1 VAFDGDRPCTLTPL
15 DWPKGRRPVTEKSLD
30 VVCIGNA
37 IVDVI
42 SHADEDFLDAHGMV
56 KGSMQL
62 IDDEVVHKLYADMP
76 PAHESSGGSAANTAA
91 GLASFGGKV
100 AFIGKVAADQLGEV
114 FTHDIRATGVQY
126 TAPETSDGYS
136 TARCLILVTPDAQR
150 TMNTF
155 LGVSSLISPR
165 DVDASLVQQAQV
177 VYCEGYLWDL
187 PAAKEALVKGMDA
200 ATAAGGRVAFTLSDS
215 FCVDRHRAEFLELAE
230 HRVDILFANEAEICS
245 LYETESF
252 DEAADRVAGHCEIAC
267 LTRSEKGSVIITSSG
282 ERVHVD
288 AARVDKVIDTTGA
301 GDLYAAGFLYGLTN
315 GRDLATSGR
324 LASLAAAECISHI
337 GARPDVSLAELDASA

>member
-1 VAFDGDRPCTLTPL
+1 VS
-15 DWPKGRRPVTEKSLD
+15 EKSID

-42 SHADEDFLDAHGMV
+42 SQADEAFLDAHGMV

-76 PAHESSGGSAANTAA
+76 PALESSGGSAANTAA
-91 GLASFGGKV
+91 GIASFGGKV

-126 TAPETSDGYS
+126 TAPETNHGYA

-165 DVDASLVQQAQV
+165 DVDATLVEQAKV

-187 PAAKEALVKGMDA
+187 PAAKEALVKGMDVA
-200 ATAAGGRVAFTLSDS
+200 KASGGRVAFTLSDS

-245 LYETESF
+245 LYETDSF
-252 DEAADRVAGHCEIAC
+252 DKAADLVAGHCEIAC
-267 LTRSEKGSVIITSSG
+267 LTRSEKGSIIITASG
-282 ERVHVD
+282 ERVQID
-288 AARVDKVIDTTGA
+288 AAPVDKVLDTTGA
-301 GDLYAAGFLYGLTN
+301 GDLYAAGFLYGFTN
-315 GRDLATSGR
+315 GHDLAQSGR
-324 LASLAAAECISHI
+324 FASLAAAECIGHM
-337 GARPDVSLAELDASA
+337 GARPAVPLRDVFESS